1 MLWSQWIRSANSWPW
16 IPCWVQPLTIWPRPL
31 LNGEPPVVGEP
42 RLFSWLRL
50 APEARG
56 ALGIA
61 GGSSP
66 RAALQMPRAT
76 ATARMQNL
84 FIISLLFRGKRN
96 RPSPPR
102 RRDIQG
108 ANLALGGWV
117 NPKLGQKMRG
127 VKKDVVS
134 CACTFL
140 LR

>member
-76 ATARMQNL
+76 ATARMQNP
-84 FIISLLFRGKRN
+84 FITCLPFWGNEREPKWLT
-96 RPSPPR
+96 
-102 RRDIQG
+102 RRDIQS
-108 ANLALGGWV
+108 ANLALGGWD
-117 NPKLGQKMRG
+117 NQ
-127 VKKDVVS
+127 S
-134 CACTFL
+134 
-140 LR
+140 